1 MTKSNERND
10 QDSHAKREVLIQ
22 WFPGHMKSALEMIKA
37 ELKLCDVII
46 YMLDARC
53 PKSCI
58 NPKYE
63 EFISRK
69 PVLFVLNK
77 SDLAPPQKMSNSI
90 SLNSTQ
96 SGTGQKA
103 VAAINEIL
111 KDKIAVAESKGI
123 TRTNRAIVIGV
134 TNCGKSTL
142 INNLA
147 ARGKT
152 LTGDRPGVTR
162 TKQWVPVNQHLW
174 LLDTPG
180 TLWPKFDNPQVAK
193 NLAYVGSIKDDIL
206 DIIGLAKNLIADLA
220 KLDPNCIKNRFGADN
235 FEDICKKRGYIL
247 KGGILDEER
256 AAKAILV
263 EYRAGKLGKFNL
275 DDLL

>member
-1 MTKSNERND
+1 MTNP
-10 QDSHAKREVLIQ
+10 IQ
-22 WFPGHMKSALEMIKA
+22 WFPGHMKSALEMIKT
-37 ELKLCDVII
+37 ELKLCDIII

-53 PKSCI
+53 PQSCI

-63 EFISRK
+63 EFVARK

-77 SDLAPPQKMSNSI
+77 SDLAPQQKTVMLNSVA
-90 SLNSTQ
+90 LNSTQ
-96 SGTGQKA
+96 SGTGQKV
-103 VAAINEIL
+103 VAAINGIL
-111 KDKIAVAESKGI
+111 KDKIVNAQNKGI
-123 TRTNRAIVIGV
+123 TKTNRAIVIGV
-134 TNCGKSTL
+134 TNCGKSTF

-162 TKQWVPVNQHLW
+162 TKQWVPVNEHLW

-206 DIIGLAKNLIADLA
+206 DIVGLAKDLIADLQ
-220 KLDPNCIKNRFGADN
+220 KLDPNCIRSRFGAGN

-247 KGGILDEER
+247 KGGSLDEER

-263 EYRAGKLGKFNL
+263 EYRAGKLGRFNL